1 MVEINNEKRIVAG
14 TLIIVGRDVRSSNN
28 LLITLPTASGKYF
41 RKGPIASK

>member
-1 MVEINNEKRIVAG
+1 LKLTIKKRIVAG